1 MKYILLLIIVLFT
14 NACAE
19 PTKTNIPRT
28 VFDGIKYTGMV
39 NELPLKVPRTVEE
52 FRELE
57 KQAQNG
63 SVDAYFLLGK
73 LYTDNSLKES
83 ERDYQKAIEYYSKAL
98 KLDKNHAESL
108 YNLGIIYSFGY
119 GVQEDQ
125 IKANDLLQRA
135 GDSGIIN
142 GYQII
147 GVNYLH
153 GLGNSPQDLEK
164 AFHYIKINAEKG
176 TVEKEISQEIINHWD
191 EFLILMRY
199 KPIPSVE
206 KSN

>member
-1 MKYILLLIIVLFT
+1 M
-14 NACAE
+14 E
-19 PTKTNIPRT
+19 TNIPRT

-39 NELPLKVPRTVEE
+39 KELPLKVPRTVEE

-63 SVDAYFLLGK
+63 SADAYFLLGK

-83 ERDYQKAIEYYSKAL
+83 ERDYQKAIAYYGKAL
-98 KLDKNHAESL
+98 ELDKNHAESL

-125 IKANDLLQRA
+125 IKANDLLKRS

-147 GVNYLH
+147 GVNYLY
-153 GLGNSPQDLEK
+153 GSGNSPQDLEK
-164 AFHYIKINAEKG
+164 TYHYIKINAEKG
-176 TVEKEISQEIINHWD
+176 TVEKGISQEIINHWD
-191 EFLILMRY
+191 EFLILMGY
-199 KPIPSVE
+199 KPIPLVE

>member
-1 MKYILLLIIVLFT
+1 MKHILLLTIVLFT
-14 NACAE
+14 YACAE
-19 PTKTNIPRT
+19 PMKINVPRT

-39 NELPLKVPRTVEE
+39 KELPLKAPRTVEK

-57 KQAQNG
+57 KQTQNG
-63 SVDAYFLLGK
+63 SSDAYFLLGK
-73 LYTDNSLKES
+73 LYTDSSLNKS
-83 ERDYQKAIEYYSKAL
+83 EQNYQKAIEYYNKAL
-98 KLDKNHAESL
+98 ELDQNHAESL

-125 IKANDLLQRA
+125 MRANDLLQRA

-153 GLGNSPQDLEK
+153 GLGNSPQDLKK
-164 AFHYIKINAEKG
+164 AYHYIKINAAKG
-176 TVEKEISQEIINHWD
+176 TVEKGMSQEIINHWD
-191 EFLILMRY
+191 EFLILMGY
-199 KPIPSVE
+199 QSTSLAE
-206 KSN
+206 KK